1 MTYKVSTTSKR
12 AFSLIELL
20 VSIVILSLM
29 MVALYKSYSSL
40 NISNDIYKNKSVTIK
55 TLELK
60 KKTIY
65 LDLLMAMPNSLIH
78 LDKDTKEDII
88 SFQTTN
94 SIHKRFNPYITYV
107 LKDSRL
113 YRLESLKKIKIYPF
127 DFDIDAV
134 IDDLGEVN
142 RFKVYKSDSKDDEI
156 YLINVEFKD
165 GSDILLKTK
174 VLSQ

>member
-1 MTYKVSTTSKR
+1 MIRSTTSKR

-40 NISNDIYKNKSVTIK
+40 NMSNDIYKDKSATIK
-55 TLELK
+55 TIELK

-65 LDLLMAMPNSLIH
+65 LDLLMAMPNSLIY
-78 LDKDTKEDII
+78 LDKDTTEDII

-107 LKDSRL
+107 LKDSIL
-113 YRLESLKKIKIYPF
+113 YRLESLTKIKIYPF

-134 IDDLGEVN
+134 VDNLGEADK
-142 RFKVYKSDSKDDEI
+142 FKIYKSNSKDDET
-156 YLINVEFKD
+156 YLVNIEFKD